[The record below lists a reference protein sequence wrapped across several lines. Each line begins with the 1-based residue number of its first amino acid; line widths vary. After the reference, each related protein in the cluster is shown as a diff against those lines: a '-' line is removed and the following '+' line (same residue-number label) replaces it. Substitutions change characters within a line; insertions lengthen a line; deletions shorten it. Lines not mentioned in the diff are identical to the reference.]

1 MKIGRIVE
9 IYPAAHSSETYNRCV
24 MIDEHGRIFFAG
36 YWNYD
41 MSVNWEM
48 NNSTSMN
55 SGPMYQSSLTLSGSP
70 STSQD
75 TEWTAYFGWLSS
87 LNGFV
92 KPGGFCH
99 TGNSY
104 SENGWQALTKDGTL
118 YIGGA
123 DPWNQAGFYQGGHHG
138 FWEYQYR
145 LGGH

>member
-9 IYPAAHSSETYNRCV
+9 IYPASHSSETSNRCV
-24 MIDEHGRIFFAG
+24 MIDEHGRIFFSG

-41 MSVNWEM
+41 MSMNWEM

-55 SGPMYQSSLTLSGSP
+55 SGPMYQSQVTLSGST

-75 TEWTAYFGWLSS
+75 TEWTAYFGWISS

-92 KPGGFCH
+92 RPGGFSH
-99 TGNSY
+99 MGNSN
-104 SENGWQALTKDGTL
+104 SENGWTVCTRDGTI
-118 YIGGA
+118 YVGGY
-123 DPWNQAGFYQGGHHG
+123 DGWNQSGFYQGGHHG